1 MLNNSKISID
11 SGSFSSLDCQS
22 DKNDKYK
29 SHKLYRLFYPRS
41 IAVVGASKNI
51 NYGAG
56 SFIYG
61 FNKFK
66 YSEIGNIYPVNPKY
80 ADQKLHGHTCYA
92 SLKDLPES
100 PDYIFCGL
108 PAAKAPDLLQQAIE
122 VNAKFMMLFTSGFG
136 ELGTATGRALHDE
149 VISILNSD
157 DNKNGKG
164 EKRLRIIGPNCLGVY
179 NPAGRMTIFHDQINR
194 TDGTVGVISQ
204 SGGQIGSLIDYLS
217 YRNIFVNK
225 GISMGNM
232 LDVHISEILD
242 FYGENPAIKAIV
254 CYMEGLPENTG
265 RSTFEVIKKVTKK
278 KPVIIWKAGRIKE
291 SLAAVS
297 SHTGALAG
305 NNRIFLS
312 AMEQAGAVTADS
324 LESAFDAV
332 SSLSL
337 YSDLIDKKVSEI
349 QSNDPAK
356 IDENYPVPLN
366 FEFKTAI
373 AVTGGGFSVTIIDT
387 FGHNGIKKAD
397 FNSLTTKKLA
407 EILPGINTFIVNP
420 IDMGDKG
427 MFPDIFKRTLELC
440 MADENVNILVTAFE
454 VEKYAVFKE
463 WINDP
468 DLEKKHA
475 RIIKEVSL
483 KYNKPIIIIVP
494 ETNISKESHALR
506 LEFKKMLRDI
516 NIPCFPTIKR
526 AAAATLALQ
535 LQIRNRLIKG
545 ESAPLP
551 HQAILEPKSMLEA
564 KTIIDKA
571 GEEKFESISEYN
583 AKKVLA
589 YYGIPVAGEK
599 LIKSEKDLIPAV
611 SDIGYPLV
619 MKACSPEIQHKTEQ
633 GLVITDI
640 RNEMEAKA
648 ACKKLI
654 SATKDEKCEI
664 LVQKMVKGKRELVM
678 GLINDNQFGPSIMMG
693 IGGIF
698 TEVFNDVTFRMA
710 PLDKKT
716 AFEMLDDFKAS
727 NILNGVRGLKPADK
741 NELAEMLI
749 ALGRIGMENKSI
761 AAIDINPVIISDGRP
776 VAVDALIQINQIT

>member
-1 MLNNSKISID
+1 MLNNTKTSVNG
-11 SGSFSSLDCQS
+11 GSFSSLDSQS
-22 DKNDKYK
+22 NNSDKYK
-29 SHKLYRLFYPRS
+29 SHELYRLFYPRS
-41 IAVVGASKNI
+41 IAVVGASKNT

-66 YSEIGNIYPVNPKY
+66 YYEIGNIYPVNPKY
-80 ADQKLHGHTCYA
+80 AGQKLHGHTCYA

-108 PAAKAPDLLQQAIE
+108 PAAKAPGLLQEAIE
-122 VNAKFMMLFTSGFG
+122 VDAKFMMLFTSGFG
-136 ELGTATGRALHDE
+136 ELGTAAGTALHDE

-157 DNKNGKG
+157 ANKNGKKG
-164 EKRLRIIGPNCLGVY
+164 KRLRIIGPNCLGVY
-179 NPAGRMTIFHDQINR
+179 NPAGKMTIFHDQINR

-265 RSTFEVIKKVTKK
+265 RTTFEIIEKVTKK
-278 KPVIIWKAGRIKE
+278 KPVVIWKAGRMKE

-305 NNRIFLS
+305 NNKIFLS

-337 YSDLIDKKVSEI
+337 YSDLIDKKASEM
-349 QSNDPAK
+349 QHNESAKTDKNHPA
-356 IDENYPVPLN
+356 PLG

-397 FNSLTTKKLA
+397 FDPLTTKKLA
-407 EILPGINTFIVNP
+407 KILPGINTFIVNP

-427 MFPDIFKRTLELC
+427 MLPDIFKRTLELC
-440 MADENVNILVTAFE
+440 MADKNVNILITAFE
-454 VEKYAVFKE
+454 VEKYAVFE
-463 WINDP
+463 ELINDP
-468 DLEKKHA
+468 DLKKKHS
-475 RIIKEVSL
+475 RIIKDVSQ

-494 ETNISKESHALR
+494 ETNISKESHLLR

-516 NIPCFPTIKR
+516 NLPSFPTIQR
-526 AAAATLALQ
+526 AATATLALQ
-535 LQIRNRLIKG
+535 LQIKNRLIKD
-545 ESAPLP
+545 ESSPLP
-551 HQAILEPKSMLEA
+551 DSTNLEA
-564 KTIIDKA
+564 KSIIDKA
-571 GEEKFESISEYN
+571 GEEKLESISEYN

-589 YYGIPVAGEK
+589 CYGIPVAKEQ

-648 ACKKLI
+648 ACKKLV
-654 SATKDEKCEI
+654 SVTKDKKCEI

-678 GLINDNQFGPSIMMG
+678 GLINDSQFGPCVMMG

-698 TEVFNDVTFRMA
+698 TEVFNDVTFKMA
-710 PLDKKT
+710 PLDKRT

-727 NILNGVRGLKPADK
+727 NILSGVRGLKPADK

-749 ALGRIGMENKSI
+749 ALGKIGMENRTI
-761 AAIDINPVIISDGRP
+761 AAIDINPVIISDGKP

>member
-1 MLNNSKISID
+1 MLNNSKTSVTG
-11 SGSFSSLDCQS
+11 GSFSSLDCQS
-22 DKNDKYK
+22 NKNDKYK
-29 SHKLYRLFYPRS
+29 SHELYRLFYPRS
-41 IAVVGASKNI
+41 IAVVGASKNT

-66 YSEIGNIYPVNPKY
+66 YYEIGSIYPVNPKY
-80 ADQKLHGHTCYA
+80 AGQELHGHTCYA

-100 PDYIFCGL
+100 PDYIFCSL
-108 PAAKAPDLLQQAIE
+108 PAARTPGLLQQAIE
-122 VNAKFMMLFTSGFG
+122 VDAKFMVLFTSGFG
-136 ELGTATGRALHDE
+136 ELGTAAGTALHDE
-149 VISILNSD
+149 IISILNSD
-157 DNKNGKG
+157 ENENGKG
-164 EKRLRIIGPNCLGVY
+164 GKRLRIIGPNCLGVY
-179 NPAGRMTIFHDQINR
+179 NPAGKMALFHDQINR
-194 TDGTVGVISQ
+194 INGTVGVISQ
-204 SGGQIGSLIDYLS
+204 SGGQTVSLIDYLS
-217 YRNIFVNK
+217 YRNVFVNT
-225 GISMGNM
+225 GISLGNM

-265 RSTFEVIKKVTKK
+265 RATFEIIEKVTKK
-278 KPVIIWKAGRIKE
+278 KPVIIWKAGRMKE

-332 SSLSL
+332 SSLGL
-337 YSDLIDKKVSEI
+337 YSDLIDKKTSEI
-349 QSNDPAK
+349 QHNGSAK
-356 IDENYPVPLN
+356 TDNNSHVPLD

-373 AVTGGGFSVTIIDT
+373 AVAGGGFSVTIIDT

-397 FNSLTTKKLA
+397 FDSLTTKKLA

-427 MFPDIFKRTLELC
+427 MFPDIFKRILELC
-440 MADENVNILVTAFE
+440 MSDKNVNILVTAFE
-454 VEKYAVFKE
+454 VEKYAVFRE
-463 WINDP
+463 LTNDS

-475 RIIKEVSL
+475 RIIKEISQ
-483 KYNKPIIIIVP
+483 KYSKPIIIILP
-494 ETNISKESHALR
+494 EINISKESHLLR
-506 LEFKKMLRDI
+506 LEFKKMLKDI
-516 NIPCFPTIKR
+516 NLPSFPTIQR
-526 AAAATLALQ
+526 AATAILALQ
-535 LQIRNRLIKG
+535 LQIRNRLIKIK
-545 ESAPLP
+545 SSPLSDSTNLK
-551 HQAILEPKSMLEA
+551 AKSILEA
-564 KTIIDKA
+564 GNIINKA
-571 GEEKFESISEYN
+571 GEKNLESISEYD

-589 YYGIPVAGEK
+589 SYGIPVVKER
-599 LIKSEKDLIPAV
+599 LIKAEKDLIPAV
-611 SDIGYPLV
+611 SEIGYPLV

-640 RNEMEAKA
+640 RNEIEAKA
-648 ACKKLI
+648 ACKKLV
-654 SATKDEKCEI
+654 SVTKDEKCEI

-678 GLINDNQFGPSIMMG
+678 GMINDNQFGPSVMLG

-716 AFEMLDDFKAS
+716 AFEMIHDFKAS
-727 NILNGVRGLKPADK
+727 DILSGVRGLKPADK
-741 NELAEMLI
+741 NKLAEMLI
-749 ALGRIGMENKSI
+749 ALGRIGMDNRSI
-761 AAIDINPVIISDGRP
+761 AAIDINPVIISDGKP